1 MQCISQSTSAAPSR
15 TSLRRGRPAAEYIST
30 FVASRF
36 EWHRALYNPQGEG
49 SGGHIV
55 GEIAA
60 GAVMDDAA
68 NAISEIVQA
77 LLVQDVYPE
86 VQNWVSGGMLSHEIT
101 HNEISM

>member
-36 EWHRALYNPQGEG
+36 EWHRASYNPQGEG

-68 NAISEIVQA
+68 DAISEIVQA

-86 VQNWVSGGMLSHEIT
+86 VQNWVSEWDAVARNNS
-101 HNEISM
+101 